1 MLKLESLKKSYE
13 QGSQKVDIFEN
24 LNFHVEVGQ
33 RVAIMGKSGSGKST
47 LLSLISG
54 IIKPDSGDIILNST
68 SYKSL
73 NESELNC
80 Q

>member
-68 SYKSL
+68 SYKNL
-73 NESELNC
+73 KVYKK
-80 Q
+80 